1 MGDMRLEAGYP
12 SQEARTRNCKRTVKA
27 HFSKTA
33 VDKKQREPWVAE
45 NARSYEVHFF
55 GKIM

>member
-1 MGDMRLEAGYP
+1 MRLEAGYP

-33 VDKKQREPWVAE
+33 VDKKQREPWVAG
-45 NARSYEVHFF
+45 NAGSYEMHFF